1 VQNLILAPPILPGG
15 EVVEA
20 ILPHQ
25 TLSVNLIMFDTAGN
39 YSQLICAA
47 MRFGFPVTT
56 DRVIGRYRGNRCLSS
71 EHQISNIGRHISSN
85 FGE

>member
-1 VQNLILAPPILPGG
+1 VQTLIFTAFILPGG
-15 EVVEA
+15 EVGEA

-47 MRFGFPVTT
+47 MGFGYPVTT
-56 DRVIGRYRGNRCLSS
+56 GRVIGRFRGNHCHSYSVR
-71 EHQISNIGRHISSN
+71 
-85 FGE
+85 